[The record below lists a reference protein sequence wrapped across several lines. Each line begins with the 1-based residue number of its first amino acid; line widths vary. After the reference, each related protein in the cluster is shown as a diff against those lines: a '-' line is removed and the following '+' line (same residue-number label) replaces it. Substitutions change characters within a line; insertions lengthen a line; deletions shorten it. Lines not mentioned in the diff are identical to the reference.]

1 MPVFEYSAFDQK
13 GKNRSGIIDADS
25 ASDARQKLKTK
36 HLYPTSL
43 KEAPDHMK
51 TTGASGSKGFNIN
64 VQSFFKR
71 VKTSEVTIMTR
82 QLSTLVGA
90 GLPLVTALSSLLPQT
105 PNPAFK
111 QTLAQ
116 IKDSIVE
123 GNSFAKALEQYPKIF
138 SELFINMVRAG
149 EASGAIEI
157 VLDRL
162 ADLSEKQQ
170 ELRGR
175 IRSALAYP
183 IFMLFL
189 GCAVLFVLMA
199 YIVPNITSIFD
210 DMGQTL
216 PGPTL
221 FLIALSS
228 FIEKFWWVILLF
240 FALII
245 VILRQAVKTE
255 KGKYKRDRL
264 LLKFPLTGTLAQKLA
279 VARFGRTLGSLI
291 ENGVLLIPALG
302 IVKNVVGNVLIA
314 DLIDEAVEDIGKGE
328 GLGNALSKSD
338 IFPPISIQMIQVG
351 EQSGE
356 LEKMLNKIADIY
368 ETEVESS
375 ILAMTSM
382 LEPVMILTM
391 GILMG
396 FVVISILLPI
406 VEMNQLVK

>member
-1 MPVFEYSAFDQK
+1 MPVFEYTALDQK

-25 ASDARQKLKTK
+25 ATDARQKLKNK
-36 HLYPTSL
+36 SLYPTSL
-43 KEAPDHMK
+43 KEAPDHLK
-51 TTGASGSKGFNIN
+51 TSTGSKGFNVNI
-64 VQSFFKR
+64 QGFFTR
-71 VKTSEVTIMTR
+71 VKAAEVTIMTR
-82 QLSTLVGA
+82 QLATLVGA
-90 GLPLVTALSSLLPQT
+90 GLPLVTALGSLLPQT

-116 IKDSIVE
+116 IKDLIVE

-138 SELFINMVRAG
+138 SGLFINMVRAG

-170 ELRGR
+170 ELKGR

-189 GCAVLFVLMA
+189 GCAVLFILMA

-216 PGPTL
+216 PGPTI
-221 FLIALSS
+221 FLISVSS
-228 FIEKFWWVILLF
+228 FVEKFWWVILLF
-240 FALII
+240 WAII
-245 VILRQAVKTE
+245 VIVLRQLVKTE
-255 KGKYKRDRL
+255 KGKYTRDRL

-279 VARFGRTLGSLI
+279 VARFSRTLGSLI
-291 ENGVLLIPALG
+291 ENGVSLLPALG

-314 DLIDEAVEDIGKGE
+314 DIIDETVEDIGKGE

-356 LEKMLNKIADIY
+356 LEKMLNKVADIY
-368 ETEVESS
+368 ETEVESA

-382 LEPVMILTM
+382 LEPLMILTM
-391 GILMG
+391 GVLMG

>member
-1 MPVFEYSAFDQK
+1 MPVYEYTALDQK

-25 ASDARQKLKTK
+25 ATDARQKLKTK
-36 HLYPTSL
+36 ALYPTNL

-51 TTGASGSKGFNIN
+51 TTSGSKGFNIN
-64 VQSFFKR
+64 IQSFFKR
-71 VKTSEVTIMTR
+71 VKSSEVTIMTR
-82 QLSTLVGA
+82 QLATLVGA

-116 IKDSIVE
+116 IKDTIVE
-123 GNSFAKALEQYPKIF
+123 GSSFAKSLEQYPKIF
-138 SELFINMVRAG
+138 SELFVNMVKAG

-162 ADLSEKQQ
+162 ADLSEKQH

-175 IRSALAYP
+175 IRSALTYP
-183 IFMLFL
+183 LFMFFL
-189 GCAVLFVLMA
+189 GCAVLFVLMG

-216 PGPTL
+216 PAPTL
-221 FLIALSS
+221 FLIAVSD
-228 FIEKFWWVILLF
+228 FIEQFWWVIICVF
-240 FALII
+240 VLII
-245 VILRQAVKTE
+245 IMIRQAIKTE
-255 KGKYKRDRL
+255 KGKYTRDRL
-264 LLKFPLTGTLAQKLA
+264 LLKLPLTGVLAQKLA

-291 ENGVLLIPALG
+291 ENGVLLIPAMG

-314 DLIDEAVEDIGKGE
+314 DLIDEAIEEIGKGE
-328 GLGNALSKSD
+328 GLGNSLSQSD
-338 IFPPISIQMIQVG
+338 IFPPIAIQMIQVG

-356 LEKMLNKIADIY
+356 LEKMLNKVADIY
-368 ETEVESS
+368 ETEVESA
-375 ILAMTSM
+375 IMAMTSM

-391 GILMG
+391 GVLMG

-406 VEMNQLVK
+406 VEMNQLVQ

>member
-1 MPVFEYSAFDQK
+1 MPVFEYTALDQK

-25 ASDARQKLKTK
+25 ATDARQKLKNK
-36 HLYPTSL
+36 SLYPTSL
-43 KEAPDHMK
+43 KEAPDHLK
-51 TTGASGSKGFNIN
+51 TSSASKSKGFNIN
-64 VQSFFKR
+64 LQGFFTR
-71 VKTSEVTIMTR
+71 VKSSEVTIMTR
-82 QLSTLVGA
+82 QLATLVGA
-90 GLPLVTALSSLLPQT
+90 GLPLVTAISSLLPQT

-149 EASGAIEI
+149 EASGALEI

-170 ELRGR
+170 QLKGR

-221 FLIALSS
+221 FLIAMSS
-228 FIEKFWWVILLF
+228 FIERFWWVILL
-240 FALII
+240 LCTIVVI
-245 VILRQAVKTE
+245 VIRQLIKTE
-255 KGKYKRDRL
+255 KGKYTKDRL
-264 LLKFPLTGTLAQKLA
+264 LLTFPLTGTLAQKLA
-279 VARFGRTLGSLI
+279 VSRFGRTLGSLI
-291 ENGVLLIPALG
+291 ENGVSLIPALG

-314 DLIDEAVEDIGKGE
+314 DIIDEAVEDIGKGE
-328 GLGNALSKSD
+328 GLGNALSKSE

-356 LEKMLNKIADIY
+356 LEKMLNKVADIY
-368 ETEVESS
+368 ETEVESA

-382 LEPVMILTM
+382 LEPLMILTM
-391 GILMG
+391 GVLMG

>member
-1 MPVFEYSAFDQK
+1 MPVFEYTALDEK
-13 GKNRSGIIDADS
+13 GKNRSGLIDADN
-25 ASDARQKLKTK
+25 ASDARQKLKSK
-36 HLYPTSL
+36 KFYPTSL
-43 KEAPDHMK
+43 KEAPDHLK
-51 TTGASGSKGFNIN
+51 TSSGKSKGFNMN
-64 VQSFFKR
+64 LQGFFAR
-71 VKTSEVTIMTR
+71 VKSSEVTIMTR
-82 QLSTLVGA
+82 QLATLVGA
-90 GLPLVTALSSLLPQT
+90 GLPLVTALTSLLPQT

-111 QTLAQ
+111 QTLSQ

-138 SELFINMVRAG
+138 SDLFVNMVRAG

-189 GCAVLFVLMA
+189 GCTVLFVLMA

-221 FLIALSS
+221 FLISLSS
-228 FIEKFWWVILLF
+228 FIEKYWWVILLV

-245 VILRQAVKTE
+245 MVLKQVVKTE
-255 KGKYKRDRL
+255 KGRYRRDRL
-264 LLKFPLTGTLAQKLA
+264 LLTLPLTGTLAQKLA

-291 ENGVLLIPALG
+291 ENGVSLIPALG

-314 DLIDEAVEDIGKGE
+314 DIIDEAIDDIGKGE

-338 IFPPISIQMIQVG
+338 VFPPISIQMIQVG

-356 LEKMLNKIADIY
+356 LEKMLYKVADIY
-368 ETEVESS
+368 ENEVESA

-391 GILMG
+391 GVLMG